1 MYKLD
6 IKHYVDSMFDN
17 INQFA
22 KAAKIEQPTAKKLY
36 EGNTSR
42 ISFDVLYSLCQVFHC
57 TPNDI
62 LINDDPSPLLAKYNT
77 GTQKL
82 NVKDSSSIKQ
92 LDPMLVNELEASL
105 HAAAVKTISKYLN
118 KKDDAE

>member
-62 LINDDPSPLLAKYNT
+62 LINDDPNPLLAKYNT

-82 NVKDSSSIKQ
+82 NVKDSSIIKQ

-105 HAAAVKTISKYLN
+105 HAAAVKTIFKYLN
-118 KKDDAE
+118 KEGDAE